1 MKNSKQDFTNV
12 TSQVDTHD
20 DIFHQFCKLYK
31 KIHPLVKIRKY
42 IRSTDMGEDNQP
54 VKHLT
59 NYKLPNSYTFFGTIH
74 IKTSAT
80 MLTLFYMLLLA
91 VSDLVAD
98 TTLIDSSLFTYVS
111 TVNIIIMLAILLAL
125 YGIWK
130 ELSLCLLPLI
140 VIQVLLGA
148 MMILILTFSSII
160 ELHCFLIE
168 ACSGGRF
175 LMIAMGSVMFC
186 VLYCYCVI
194 IIWLCWKY
202 FRYLERKAEL
212 ERSWRAETIDDELD
226 ENILIHNLPSNI
238 HNNH

>member
-1 MKNSKQDFTNV
+1 
-12 TSQVDTHD
+12 
-20 DIFHQFCKLYK
+20 
-31 KIHPLVKIRKY
+31 
-42 IRSTDMGEDNQP
+42 MGEDNQP

-59 NYKLPNSYTFFGTIH
+59 NYKLPNSYTFL
-74 IKTSAT
+74 TSAT

-140 VIQVLLGA
+140 VIQ
-148 MMILILTFSSII
+148 
-160 ELHCFLIE
+160 
-168 ACSGGRF
+168 
-175 LMIAMGSVMFC
+175 
-186 VLYCYCVI
+186 
-194 IIWLCWKY
+194 
-202 FRYLERKAEL
+202 KAEL